1 MHVMAGNG
9 SIFAPFCDKIT
20 LPVRVMVQRG
30 GWAWRGQIFNKRIK
44 SAEVSRSKKQRLA
57 RK

>member
-1 MHVMAGNG
+1 MAGNG

-30 GWAWRGQIFNKRIK
+30 GWAWRGQIFNIDYG
-44 SAEVSRSKKQRLA
+44 RLTRGVA
-57 RK
+57 NFEMANE